1 MCENVAT
8 STNVVE
14 ATEIPDDPGA
24 VGISAKIIP
33 YEGAKGY
40 VNNEV

>member
-1 MCENVAT
+1 MCENVAI
-8 STNVVE
+8 SANVVE
-14 ATEIPDDPGA
+14 TTEIPDNPGA

-33 YEGAKGY
+33 YDGAKGY